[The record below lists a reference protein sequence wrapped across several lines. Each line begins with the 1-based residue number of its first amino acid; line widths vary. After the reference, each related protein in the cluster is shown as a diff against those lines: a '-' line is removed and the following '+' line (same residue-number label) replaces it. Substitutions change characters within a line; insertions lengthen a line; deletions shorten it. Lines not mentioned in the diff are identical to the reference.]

1 MISANVAGGISIH
14 DTLTRNNVVAGN
26 NIGTDATGH
35 LSLGIQP
42 VGVMLAN
49 GAQFTSVGADPGAGV
64 NTADQLNVISG
75 NLQDGVEITGS
86 ASVGNT
92 VWGNYIGTDV
102 TGTSALPNGFGVA
115 ITGGAS
121 SNTVGAAASS
131 HQSLG
136 LGNVI
141 SGNSA
146 AGVAITGASTSLN
159 VVAGN
164 LIGVGIL
171 GSDPVPNGVDG
182 ITIVGAGGGNAIT
195 GWNVISGNGSG
206 TGSYEIEI
214 SGSSREVVAG
224 NYIGLNA
231 SGLNAVPS
239 DAAGISL
246 DGGSSNNTIGGRAL
260 AGQQAVF
267 SSAGLGNPYRIA
279 RAANGDLYIA
289 ELQNVIIKVD
299 HLTGLGTVFSSGG
312 LLTGAEA
319 MVLDPAANALIVSN
333 YDLNSNTGNLVKI
346 SLSDGTQTLF
356 SSGQFLNNP
365 LDMAIEP
372 GGTYVVAS
380 SDYLT
385 GMPRSSA

>member
-1 MISANVAGGISIH
+1 M
-14 DTLTRNNVVAGN
+14 
-26 NIGTDATGH
+26 
-35 LSLGIQP
+35 
-42 VGVMLAN
+42 
-49 GAQFTSVGADPGAGV
+49 

-102 TGTSALPNGFGVA
+102 TGTSCASQRVR
-115 ITGGAS
+115 GGDHR
-121 SNTVGAAASS
+121 GARPPTPSCFAASS
-131 HQSLG
+131 HQCGG

-146 AGVAITGASTSLN
+146 AGVAITGALTSLN

-246 DGGSSNNTIGGRAL
+246 DGG
-260 AGQQAVF
+260 
-267 SSAGLGNPYRIA
+267 
-279 RAANGDLYIA
+279 
-289 ELQNVIIKVD
+289 
-299 HLTGLGTVFSSGG
+299 
-312 LLTGAEA
+312 
-319 MVLDPAANALIVSN
+319 
-333 YDLNSNTGNLVKI
+333 
-346 SLSDGTQTLF
+346 
-356 SSGQFLNNP
+356 
-365 LDMAIEP
+365 
-372 GGTYVVAS
+372 
-380 SDYLT
+380 
-385 GMPRSSA
+385 